1 MKPAAL
7 GFQMHSGWGVLV
19 AVAGDADALEIIDR
33 KRITVMDAAMR
44 GAKQP
49 YHHAATLQLHE
60 SERHIEN
67 CAAVS
72 ERMAVAAIE
81 LVIEELNIREYR
93 VDRCA
98 VLLGAGRPLPP
109 LTKILAAHPLIH
121 TAEGEFFR
129 NAIRKACERLQI
141 PIEAIRE
148 RDLEDRANAVFR
160 GSVNRV
166 QQRISTAGRSL
177 GPPWTRD
184 HKFAALAAMIAL
196 SAAPRT
202 RA

>member
-19 AVAGDADALEIIDR
+19 AVAGNADALEIIDR

-49 YHHAATLQLHE
+49 YHHAATLQLPE

-72 ERMAVAAIE
+72 EHMAVAAIE
-81 LVIEELNIREYR
+81 LVIEELNMREYR

-98 VLLGAGRPLPP
+98 LLLGAGRPLPP
-109 LTKILAAHPLIH
+109 LAKILAAHPLIH

-141 PIEAIRE
+141 PVEALRE
-148 RDLEDRANAVFR
+148 RDLADRASAAFR
-160 GSVNRV
+160 GSASRV
-166 QQRISTAGRSL
+166 QQRIVTAGSSI

-184 HKFAALAAMIAL
+184 HKSAALAAMIAL

-202 RA
+202 RP